1 MIDSTTKP
9 APPRPATEAFTL
21 VEVLVVLALMSILAG
36 MVVTAVQGVTTSARI
51 ARTRSIIAT
60 VDSVIQEHYE
70 SFKYRPFAVVTPTGG
85 FENAAGVF
93 TFEIL
98 PSEAAR
104 VRLIMTRDLQRMEL
118 PDRVSDVRQP
128 TNQPLTHRAA
138 ATSPTVIRAMADR
151 VIERPDGTL
160 VLQRRD
166 DAGDLSSRSQ
176 TNVEWYAGGQRPSRF
191 DAYLR
196 RTGVSWTAEHQ
207 GAECLYLI
215 LATTFSGGVAAIES
229 IPASN
234 IGDTDGDGVPEI
246 LDGWGRPLGFIR
258 WPVGFADPEVD
269 ASVLDEFDPF
279 RSDFGYRTDTSFPT
293 SLSVPVQRRSSFAV
307 RPLIISAGP
316 SGEFGIAFSPRQSN
330 TSDEDRDLSE
340 AQIVAEE
347 VNYATQVWPVSLQWM
362 GAEMG
367 GRNTNIPYYFP
378 DPFLRQYIASSGGAL
393 LPGAGLG
400 GTRAQSYRADNISNF
415 QLEATE

>member
-1 MIDSTTKP
+1 M
-9 APPRPATEAFTL
+9 
-21 VEVLVVLALMSILAG
+21 VLVLLSILSG
-36 MVVTAVQGVTTSARI
+36 MVMTAVQGVTTSARM

-60 VDSVIQEHYE
+60 VDSVIQEQYE
-70 SFKYRPFAVVTPTGG
+70 SYKYRPFPVVTPTGG

-118 PDRVSDVRQP
+118 PDRVSDIRQS
-128 TNQPLTHRAA
+128 TNRAN
-138 ATSPTVIRAMADR
+138 ATSPTLIRAMADR
-151 VIERPDGTL
+151 VVQLSDGRL

-166 DAGDLSSRSQ
+166 QAGDLSMRSQ
-176 TNVEWYAGGQRPSRF
+176 TNVEWYAGGQRPTRF
-191 DAYLR
+191 EAYLR
-196 RTGVSWTAEHQ
+196 RTGVNWTAEHQ

-229 IPASN
+229 IPAAN

-258 WPVGFADPEVD
+258 WPVGFADPEIDVT
-269 ASVLDEFDPF
+269 VLDEFDPF
-279 RSDFGYRTDTSFPT
+279 RSDFGYRTDTSFPA
-293 SLSVPVQRRSSFAV
+293 SLSTPVVRRSSFAV

-316 SGEFGIAFSPRQSN
+316 NGEFGIAFSPRQSN
-330 TSDEDRDLSE
+330 TTDEDRDLSE
-340 AQIVAEE
+340 TQIIAEE
-347 VNYATQVWPVSLQWM
+347 VNYATQTWPVTMQWM
-362 GAEMG
+362 GAEIG
-367 GRNTNIPYYFP
+367 GRNTTIPYYFP

-393 LPGAGLG
+393 LPGAGLLS
-400 GTRAQSYRADNISNF
+400 TSAQSYRADNISNF